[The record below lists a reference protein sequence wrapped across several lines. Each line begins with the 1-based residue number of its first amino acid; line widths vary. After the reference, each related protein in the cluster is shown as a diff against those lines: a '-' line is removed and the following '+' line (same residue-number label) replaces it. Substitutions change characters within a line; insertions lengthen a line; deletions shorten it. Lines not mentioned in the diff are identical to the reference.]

1 MYAFGQADGNY
12 TSLAGISYPVASVR
26 LHNLGLVNGWT
37 AAPSVLGGRPTAGIQ
52 NGIVYLTGAI
62 HQPSGTSTRFATLPR
77 ALRLAFGI
85 DAHNYSGL
93 AGIPFPVS
101 S

>member
-1 MYAFGQADGNY
+1 
-12 TSLAGISYPVASVR
+12 
-26 LHNLGLVNGWT
+26 
-37 AAPSVLGGRPTAGIQ
+37 
-52 NGIVYLTGAI
+52 VYLTGAI

-93 AGIPFPVS
+93 AGISFPVS